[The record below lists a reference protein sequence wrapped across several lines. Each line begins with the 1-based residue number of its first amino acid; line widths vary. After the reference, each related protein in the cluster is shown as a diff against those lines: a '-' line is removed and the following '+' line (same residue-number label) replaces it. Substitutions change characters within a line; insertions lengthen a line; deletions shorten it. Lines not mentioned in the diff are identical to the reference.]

1 MDDSKGSRLSQLME
15 SVPQRGRL
23 MWIGLAPE
31 RRGDLAIV
39 SEVRAEVGA
48 GLVGDHHA
56 STGRGKRQVSLLQ
69 AEHLSVIAELLG
81 RAAVDPAL
89 LRRNLIVSGLNLY
102 ALRKGRLRIGDVL
115 LEGTGVC
122 APCSRMEEN
131 LGPGGFHAM
140 RGHGGIT
147 AAVIEP
153 GVLRVGQT
161 VEFAGL
167 ADRD

>member
-1 MDDSKGSRLSQLME
+1 
-15 SVPQRGRL
+15 
-23 MWIGLAPE
+23 MWIALAPE
-31 RRGDLAIV
+31 RRAPMQVV
-39 SEVRAEVGA
+39 SHVRAEVGT

-69 AEHLSVIAELLG
+69 AEHLGVIAELVG
-81 RAAVDPAL
+81 QSAIDPAL
-89 LRRNLIVSGLNLY
+89 LRRNLIVAGLNLY
-102 ALRKGRLRIGDVL
+102 ALRNARLRIGDVL
-115 LEGTGVC
+115 LEGTGTC

-153 GVLRVGQT
+153 GELRVGQT

-167 ADRD
+167 ATER